1 MQKGTSRDKNII
13 AKINILLDS
22 INNVRPALE
31 KISKLRGIKK
41 HN

>member
-1 MQKGTSRDKNII
+1 MQKGTSRDKKII

-22 INNVRPALE
+22 INNMLDL
-31 KISKLRGIKK
+31 SFHQKLRGIKK

>member
-22 INNVRPALE
+22 INNMLD
-31 KISKLRGIKK
+31 L
-41 HN
+41 H